1 MADNQSVSIIMD
13 VTDSSRNKRQKAIT
27 NVNPE
32 ATNNELLSFA
42 NAVNALTV
50 DTLDKVTRVE
60 KKELSAESYW
70 LFGATELA
78 TRYNDQAI
86 DGTVSSYYQ
95 VADSNGSIQS
105 ANINFTVGE
114 YDTAKATVMAETADG
129 EYGPVSYIDFYIKAN
144 EAVEIPVTVSA
155 AGDFGSLSK
164 TVRLVGLKGAEG

>member
-1 MADNQSVSIIMD
+1 MADNQTVSIIMD

-32 ATNNELLSFA
+32 ATNNELLNFA

-70 LFGATELA
+70 LFGATELV
-78 TRYNDQAI
+78 TRYNSNPS
-86 DGTVSSYYQ
+86 DGTVSSYYE
-95 VADSNGSIQS
+95 VADGNGSIQS
-105 ANINFTVGE
+105 ATIAFTVGD
-114 YDTAKATVMAETADG
+114 YDTAKAHVTAETTEG
-129 EYGPVSYIDFYIKAN
+129 EFGSVSYIEFYTNAN
-144 EAVEIPVTVSA
+144 EAVEVPVTVSA

-164 TVRLVGLKGAEG
+164 TVRLVGLKGAE